1 MKEDDIVRIHKYD
14 FEITTIKRSKD
25 FMSKEVDDINQKYE
39 KGYSRV
45 VTETG
50 SYKVGLIKD
59 VFLQKNYN
67 LKPDYQR
74 RITWDNKK
82 RSKLIES
89 LIINI
94 PIPPIFLYEYDYDKY
109 EVMDGLQRLTTII
122 DFYNN
127 EYKLSGL
134 EEWKELD
141 GKKYKD
147 LPEKIREGID
157 RRQLQVITL
166 LKESAAS
173 EERADKIKRLV
184 FERLNTGGVKLM
196 PQEIRNAIY
205 NGIGNNM
212 CYDLSKNVLFKTLWD
227 IPTETE
233 INEDDYDLQD
243 KIEDEKLQKKL
254 ERNSLYKRMY
264 DVELVLRYFA
274 MRNIDDYDY
283 ALSDVLDDTLYAL
296 NQYSADEIE
305 KLKEAFVDA
314 LSKANMLFGSNAF
327 RFCVEGKWSTP
338 ARMIYDP
345 MMMVL
350 SQEDIIIGET
360 NVEKNIEKL
369 KNFYKS
375 AVFVDEDGTEQ
386 RIFDGKHQSKDDIT
400 RRASMLDEFVR
411 SLIQ

>member
-1 MKEDDIVRIHKYD
+1 MKGDGIVNIIKFD
-14 FEITTIKRSKD
+14 FEISTIKRAGE
-25 FMSKEVDDINQKYE
+25 FMSKEKDDINLKYE
-39 KGYSRV
+39 KGCSRV

-50 SYKVGLIKD
+50 SYKVGLIRD
-59 VFLQKNYN
+59 VFSQSNYI
-67 LKPDYQR
+67 LTPDYQR

-109 EVMDGLQRLTTII
+109 EVMDGLQRLMAII
-122 DFYNN
+122 DFYKN
-127 EYKLSGL
+127 EYKLCGL
-134 EEWKELD
+134 EEWKELE

-166 LKESAAS
+166 LKESATS

-205 NGIGNNM
+205 NGIGNDM
-212 CYDLSKNVLFKTLWD
+212 CQNLSKNVLFKLLWD
-227 IPTETE
+227 IPAE
-233 INEDDYDLQD
+233 ISVDDDAYDLQD
-243 KIEDEKLQKKL
+243 QIEDEKLQKKL
-254 ERNSLYKRMY
+254 ERNALYKRMY
-264 DVELVLRYFA
+264 DVELVLRFFA

-296 NQYSADEIE
+296 NQYSEENIRE
-305 KLKEAFVDA
+305 LSRLFVSA
-314 LSKANMLFGSNAF
+314 LGKAHTLFGDKAF
-327 RFCVEGKWSTP
+327 RYFINEKWSSP
-338 ARMIYDP
+338 ARMVYDP

-350 SQEDIIIGET
+350 SQEDIVVEDT
-360 NVEKNIEKL
+360 NVEENIERL
-369 KNFYKS
+369 KEFYNS
-375 AVFVDEDGTEQ
+375 SVREDESDTEQ
-386 RIFDGKHQSKDDIT
+386 REFDGKHQSREDIK
-400 RRASMLDEFVR
+400 RRANALDEFIRRLVR
-411 SLIQ
+411 

>member
-1 MKEDDIVRIHKYD
+1 MNIIKYD
-14 FEITTIKRSKD
+14 FEIATIKRVGKS
-25 FMSKEVDDINQKYE
+25 MSKEMEDINQKYE
-39 KGYSRV
+39 KGCSRV

-50 SYKVGLIKD
+50 SYKVGLIRD
-59 VFLQKNYN
+59 VFSQSNYI
-67 LKPDYQR
+67 LTPDYQR

-109 EVMDGLQRLTTII
+109 EVMDGLQRLMAII
-122 DFYNN
+122 DFYKN

-134 EEWKELD
+134 EEWKELE

-205 NGIGNNM
+205 NGIGNDM
-212 CYDLSKNVLFKTLWD
+212 CQELSKNVLFKLLWD
-227 IPTETE
+227 IPAETSVDE
-233 INEDDYDLQD
+233 EDYDLQD
-243 KIEDEKLQKKL
+243 QIEDERLQKKL
-254 ERNSLYKRMY
+254 ERNALYKRMY
-264 DVELVLRYFA
+264 DVELVLRFFA
-274 MRNIDDYDY
+274 MRNIEDYDY

-296 NQYSADEIE
+296 NQYSEDNI
-305 KLKEAFVDA
+305 KELSKVFVSA
-314 LSKANMLFGSNAF
+314 LSKAHALFGDKAF
-327 RFCVEGKWSTP
+327 RYFINGKWSSP

-345 MMMVL
+345 MMLVL
-350 SQEDIIIGET
+350 SQEDIVVGDT
-360 NVEKNIEKL
+360 NVEENVEEL
-369 KNFYKS
+369 KSFYNNS
-375 AVFVDEDGTEQ
+375 IRDGEDGSEQ
-386 RIFDGKHQSKDDIT
+386 REFDGKHQSKDDIK
-400 RRASMLDEFVR
+400 RRANALDEFIR
-411 SLIQ
+411 SLVR

>member
-1 MKEDDIVRIHKYD
+1 MNKVRFD
-14 FEITTIKRSKD
+14 FEINTIKRFSVP
-25 FMSKEVDDINQKYE
+25 MSKELDDINEKYE

-59 VFLQKNYN
+59 VFLQDNYN
-67 LKPDYQR
+67 LTPDYQR

-109 EVMDGLQRLTTII
+109 EVMDGLQRLTAII

-127 EYKLSGL
+127 QYRLSGL
-134 EEWKELD
+134 EEWKELE

-147 LPEKIREGID
+147 LPNKIREGID

-173 EERADKIKRLV
+173 EERADRIKRLV

-205 NGIGNNM
+205 NGIGNEM
-212 CYDLSKNVLFKTLWD
+212 CQSLSNTVLFKTLWE
-227 IPTETE
+227 IPAEISVDET
-233 INEDDYDLQD
+233 DYDLQD
-243 KIEDEKLQKKL
+243 QIENEKLQKKL
-254 ERNSLYKRMY
+254 ERNALYKRMY

-274 MRNIDDYDY
+274 MRHIDDFDY
-283 ALSDVLDDTLYAL
+283 SLSEVLDDTLYAL
-296 NQYSADEIE
+296 NQYSEENIKMLSDVFIS
-305 KLKEAFVDA
+305 A
-314 LSKANMLFGSNAF
+314 LRKANALFGDKAF
-327 RFCVEGKWSTP
+327 KYCNEEKWSSP

-350 SQEDIIIGET
+350 SQDDIIVNDT
-360 NVEKNIEKL
+360 NVENNVVELQK
-369 KNFYKS
+369 FYNS
-375 AVFVDEDGTEQ
+375 ATYIDDEGIEQ
-386 RIFDGKHQSKDDIT
+386 RIFDGKHQSKEDIKK
-400 RRASMLDEFVR
+400 RAEALDEFIR
-411 SLIQ
+411 SLIK

>member
-1 MKEDDIVRIHKYD
+1 MNISKLD
-14 FEITTIKRSKD
+14 FEVHSIKRSTPP
-25 FMSKEVDDINQKYE
+25 MSKEIDDINEKYE
-39 KGYSRV
+39 RGYSRV

-50 SYKVGLIKD
+50 SCKVGLIRD
-59 VFLQKNYN
+59 VFSHNNYN

-109 EVMDGLQRLTTII
+109 EVMDGLQRLTAII
-122 DFYNN
+122 DFYDNK
-127 EYKLSGL
+127 YKLSGL

-157 RRQLQVITL
+157 RRQLQIITL

-173 EERADKIKRLV
+173 EERADRIRRLV

-205 NGIGNNM
+205 NGIGNTM
-212 CYDLSKNVLFKTLWD
+212 CLELSNNVIFKRLWD
-227 IPTETE
+227 IPSE
-233 INEDDYDLQD
+233 ISIDESDYDLQD
-243 KIEDEKLQKKL
+243 QIENERLQRRL

-264 DVELVLRYFA
+264 DVELVLRFFA
-274 MRNIDDYDY
+274 MRNIDDFDY
-283 ALSDVLDDTLYAL
+283 ALSYVLDDTLYAL
-296 NQYSADEIE
+296 NQYSDENIE
-305 KLKEAFVDA
+305 LLSSIFVSA
-314 LSKANMLFGSNAF
+314 LSKANILFGEKAF
-327 RFCVEGKWSTP
+327 RYYDCEKWSSP

-345 MMMVL
+345 LMMVL
-350 SQEDIIIGET
+350 SQDDIVINQTSIED
-360 NVEKNIEKL
+360 NLDKL
-369 KNFYKS
+369 REFYKN
-375 AVFVDEDGTEQ
+375 ATFIDEDGSEQ
-386 RIFDGKHQSKDDIT
+386 RLFDGKHQSKEDIKK
-400 RRASMLDEFVR
+400 RADAFNEFIR
-411 SLIQ
+411 SIV

>member
-1 MKEDDIVRIHKYD
+1 MNIIKLD
-14 FEITTIKRSKD
+14 FEIATIKRSPTT
-25 FMSKEVDDINQKYE
+25 MSKEVEDINEKYE

-50 SYKVGLIKD
+50 SYKVALIKSI
-59 VFLQKNYN
+59 FSQSNYN

-109 EVMDGLQRLTTII
+109 EVMDGLQRITAII
-122 DFYNN
+122 DFYDNK
-127 EYKLSGL
+127 YRLTGL

-141 GKKYKD
+141 GKRYKD

-173 EERADKIKRLV
+173 IERADRIKRLV
-184 FERLNTGGVKLM
+184 FERLNTGGVKLL

-205 NGIGNNM
+205 NGIGNEM
-212 CYDLSKNVLFKTLWD
+212 CQDLSQNILFKTLWD
-227 IPTETE
+227 IPTENSIDE
-233 INEDDYDLQD
+233 ADYDLQD
-243 KIEDEKLQKKL
+243 QIEDEKLQRRL
-254 ERNSLYKRMY
+254 ERNALYKRMY
-264 DVELVLRYFA
+264 DVELVLRFFA
-274 MRNIDDYDY
+274 MRNIEDFDYS
-283 ALSDVLDDTLYAL
+283 LSDVLDDTLYAL
-296 NQYSADEIE
+296 NQYDSENIE
-305 KLKEAFVDA
+305 TLSNLFVSTLA
-314 LSKANMLFGSNAF
+314 KANSLFGNNAF
-327 RFCVEGKWSTP
+327 RCFINEKWSAP

-350 SQEDIIIGET
+350 SQPDIVVEET
-360 NVEKNIEKL
+360 NVASNVTQLQE
-369 KNFYKS
+369 FYNNAIYTK
-375 AVFVDEDGTEQ
+375 EDGSEE
-386 RIFDGKHQSKDDIT
+386 RVFDGKHQSKEDIL
-400 RRASMLDEFVR
+400 RRANALDEFVR
-411 SLIQ
+411 SLI

>member
-1 MKEDDIVRIHKYD
+1 MNIIKLD
-14 FEITTIKRSKD
+14 FEIATIKRSPTT
-25 FMSKEVDDINQKYE
+25 MSKEVEDINEKYE

-50 SYKVGLIKD
+50 SYKVALIKSI
-59 VFLQKNYN
+59 FSQSNYN

-109 EVMDGLQRLTTII
+109 EVMDGLQRITAII
-122 DFYNN
+122 DFYDNK
-127 EYKLSGL
+127 YRLTGL
-134 EEWKELD
+134 EEWKELE

-173 EERADKIKRLV
+173 IERADRIKRLV
-184 FERLNTGGVKLM
+184 FERLNTGGVKLL

-205 NGIGNNM
+205 NGIGNEM
-212 CYDLSKNVLFKTLWD
+212 CQDLSQNILFKTLWD
-227 IPTETE
+227 IPTENSIDE
-233 INEDDYDLQD
+233 ADYDLQD
-243 KIEDEKLQKKL
+243 QIEDEKLQRRL
-254 ERNSLYKRMY
+254 ERNALYKRMY
-264 DVELVLRYFA
+264 DVELVLRFFA
-274 MRNIDDYDY
+274 MRNIEDFDYS
-283 ALSDVLDDTLYAL
+283 LSDVLDDTLYAL
-296 NQYSADEIE
+296 NQYDAENIE
-305 KLKEAFVDA
+305 A
-314 LSKANMLFGSNAF
+314 LSDLFVSTLAKANSLFGNNAF
-327 RFCVEGKWSTP
+327 RCFINEKWSAP

-350 SQEDIIIGET
+350 SQPDIVVEET
-360 NVEKNIEKL
+360 NVASNVTQLQE
-369 KNFYKS
+369 FYNNAIYAK
-375 AVFVDEDGTEQ
+375 EDGSEE
-386 RIFDGKHQSKDDIT
+386 RVFDGKHQSKEDIL
-400 RRASMLDEFVR
+400 RRANALDEFVR
-411 SLIQ
+411 SLIK